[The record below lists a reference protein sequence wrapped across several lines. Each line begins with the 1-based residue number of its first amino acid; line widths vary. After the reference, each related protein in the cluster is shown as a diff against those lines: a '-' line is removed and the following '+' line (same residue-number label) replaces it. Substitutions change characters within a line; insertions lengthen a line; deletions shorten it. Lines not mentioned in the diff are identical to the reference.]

1 MKPESLMLHMEISL
15 LIITGLYRVEDIN
28 FQFRNIFQ

>member
-1 MKPESLMLHMEISL
+1 MLHTEILL

-28 FQFRNIFQ
+28 FQFRDIFQ